1 MDFTSKNEFASR
13 PGLVHIFKTLILDEE
28 VDCPGHMVQFGVP
41 QEEPH
46 LSFSTILHNAVWKFF
61 YTTILDYVPE

>member
-13 PGLVHIFKTLILDEE
+13 AGLVHIFKTLILDEE

-46 LSFSTILHNAVWKFF
+46 LSFSTILHNAV
-61 YTTILDYVPE
+61 